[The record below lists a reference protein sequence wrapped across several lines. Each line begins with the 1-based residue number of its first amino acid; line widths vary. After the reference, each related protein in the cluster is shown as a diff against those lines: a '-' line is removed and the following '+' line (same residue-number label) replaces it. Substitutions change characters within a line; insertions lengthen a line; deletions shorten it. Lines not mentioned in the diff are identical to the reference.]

1 MSISQR
7 FYEAIKIKLLAKK
20 NHIPNSGQSTL
31 EELFLLWSYKLH
43 FKYTKFK
50 NGMFIVQTQHK

>member
-20 NHIPNSGQSTL
+20 NHIPNIGQSTL
-31 EELFLLWSYKLH
+31 GACLGTY
-43 FKYTKFK
+43 
-50 NGMFIVQTQHK
+50 NNMF